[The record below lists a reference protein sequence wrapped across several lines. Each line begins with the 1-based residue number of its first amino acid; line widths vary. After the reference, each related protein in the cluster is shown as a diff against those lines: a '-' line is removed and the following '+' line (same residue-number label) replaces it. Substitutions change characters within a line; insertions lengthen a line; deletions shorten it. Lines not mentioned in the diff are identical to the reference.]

1 MIREEALE
9 ILNEKVKTS
18 NLIKHSLAVEA
29 VMAEL
34 ANYFSAQGGSAS
46 GENDDRNKWALAG
59 LLHDIDY
66 EETKDEPEQHSLKG
80 AQFLE
85 SLGIE
90 SEIVSAV
97 KKHNNVHGLTRETKI
112 EQALFCADPIT
123 GLIVAAAL
131 VLPDKKISVLAPD
144 NVLNRFKEKG
154 FARGANREHIAACN
168 ELDLTLEQFI
178 ALSLSAMQKI
188 SAEIGL

>member
-1 MIREEALE
+1 MIREEALK
-9 ILNEKVKTS
+9 ILNEKVKTP

-34 ANYFSAQGGSAS
+34 ADYFK
-46 GENDDRNKWALAG
+46 DDRNKWALAG

-112 EQALFCADPIT
+112 EKALFCADPIT

-131 VLPDKKISVLAPD
+131 VLPDKKISVLTPD

-154 FARGANREHIAACN
+154 FAKGANREHIAACS

-188 SAEIGL
+188 SVEIGL

>member
-1 MIREEALE
+1 MTREEALK
-9 ILNEKVKTS
+9 ILNKKVKTL

-29 VMAEL
+29 VMVEL
-34 ANYFSAQGGSAS
+34 ADYFK
-46 GENDDRNKWALAG
+46 EDKNKWALAG

-66 EETKDEPEQHSLKG
+66 EETKDKSEQHSLEG
-80 AQFLE
+80 ALFLE

-97 KKHNNVHGLTRETKI
+97 KKHNNIHGLTRETKM
-112 EQALFCADPIT
+112 EKSLFCADPVT
-123 GLIVAAAL
+123 GLIVASAL
-131 VLPDKKISVLAPD
+131 VLPDKKISVLTQD

-154 FARGANREHIAACN
+154 FAKGANREHIAACS
-168 ELDLTLEQFI
+168 ELDLTLEQFV